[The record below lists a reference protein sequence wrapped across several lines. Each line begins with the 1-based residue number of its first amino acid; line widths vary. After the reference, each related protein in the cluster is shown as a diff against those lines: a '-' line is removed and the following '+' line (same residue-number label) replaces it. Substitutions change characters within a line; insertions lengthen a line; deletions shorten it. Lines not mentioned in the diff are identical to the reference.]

1 MRHRQLE
8 PGDEAGEAVRHATS
22 KLRALTQ
29 FARQLTAGNI
39 VRLSKLV
46 LLKVRLALHDVMHQD
61 DHVDDMH
68 VAQLIGVLSMAQPNQ
83 RIEIPSS
90 VADGIRPD
98 MAELLAT
105 EESVTFPES
114 EPGAGRCSD
123 A

>member
-1 MRHRQLE
+1 MKRRQLQS
-8 PGDEAGEAVRHATS
+8 GDEAGETVRHALP

-39 VRLSKLV
+39 VRLSKFV
-46 LLKVRLALHDVMHQD
+46 LLKVRLALHDVMRQD
-61 DHVDDMH
+61 DHTDDMH
-68 VAQLIGVLSMAQPNQ
+68 VAQLIGILSMAQPNQ

-98 MAELLAT
+98 MAELLSI
-105 EESVTFPES
+105 EEGATFPEP
-114 EPGAGRCSD
+114 EQAAAHCSD